1 MNARINVTQTC
12 SNLCIL
18 VVELTSCCTGGDFIP
33 IPYLLLYSKIRMIPR
48 QNILYAK
55 ML

>member
-1 MNARINVTQTC
+1 MNARTNVTQTC

-18 VVELTSCCTGGDFIP
+18 VVGLTSCTGGDFIP

-48 QNILYAK
+48 QNTLYAK

>member
-1 MNARINVTQTC
+1 MNARTNVTQTC

-18 VVELTSCCTGGDFIP
+18 VVGLTSCTGGDFVP
-33 IPYLLLYSKIRMIPR
+33 TPYLLLHSKIRMTPR
-48 QNILYAK
+48 QSILYAK